1 MCTVKERKIVAMKH
15 KVNLDTMS
23 KINAF
28 VNACSSIDCKVD
40 LIDGSGYRV
49 SAKSLVGAL
58 ATMDWN
64 QVFVECEKD
73 IYAYVHEFLAE

>member
-1 MCTVKERKIVAMKH
+1 MRV

-23 KINAF
+23 RINAF
-28 VNACSSIDCKVD
+28 VAVCSRLDCKVD
-40 LIDGSGYRV
+40 LIDGNGYRV

-64 QVFVECEKD
+64 QVFIECERD
-73 IYAYVHEFLAE
+73 IYAYVQDFLA